1 MPVEV
6 VPQAVAELPANRDG
20 ATQKFI
26 RDIFF
31 SNLPVPFQKFCSYLL
46 LVVFARK
53 LGPRDYGAWSLF
65 NVSLTIAVAT
75 ATLNA
80 GSSMMR
86 FLNGD
91 RTSQDV
97 DRSISTVFTMVGVT
111 TLVIGTVIAGLSNWG
126 AATIFH
132 DRRDRVL
139 LLLLAAALP
148 FSCLFEEVRGF
159 LRARRLNR
167 NWALLTLSRLIP
179 ETLALVLIARSLLSV
194 TAVAWTYLVC
204 EVLAA
209 VWAMFYLSRYRRIR
223 FVRPSRAVMT
233 RYLSFGVPLLP
244 GALAYF
250 LQVSADRYLVG
261 YYLDLKQVGIYS
273 VCFSISALAFFLLGP
288 INDVLFPE
296 LSALYDSGDAQAF
309 LYRFSGIQK
318 FVFGSSLGAAA
329 LLTAFPADVLMI
341 FSSRDFTPG
350 STTLVILG
358 IQGIFMALVLLYAV
372 LLNVRLKV
380 WSYSWFWVG
389 SGAVIVVL
397 DVLLVPRI
405 GIAGAAVSQLVATA
419 GGAIVLVGLNWQL
432 FRQSFPLAWLLQ
444 NGVAFGATFA
454 VAAFWPHSSSSGG
467 LQSYVHL
474 VAGSAAFVAGLAVTG
489 YLRSGDFELFRTA
502 LLSRAA

>member
-1 MPVEV
+1 MSVE
-6 VPQAVAELPANRDG
+6 AVLQSVIQPRTNRDG
-20 ATQKFI
+20 ATHKFI

-53 LGPRDYGAWSLF
+53 LGARDYGAWSLF
-65 NVSLTIAVAT
+65 IVSLTIAMAT

-91 RTSQDV
+91 RTAQDI
-97 DRSISTVFTMVGVT
+97 DQSISTVFTMVGATAVA
-111 TLVIGTVIAGLSNWG
+111 VATVIAGLSKWG
-126 AATIFH
+126 AANIFH
-132 DRRDRVL
+132 DSRDRVL
-139 LLLLAAALP
+139 LLLLAATLP

-167 NWALLTLSRLIP
+167 NWAFLTLSRLIP
-179 ETLALVLIARSLLSV
+179 ETLALVLIAGSLLGV
-194 TAVAWTYLVC
+194 TAIAWAYLVC

-209 VWAMFYLSRYRRIR
+209 VCAVFYLCRYRRIR
-223 FVRPSRAVMT
+223 FVGPSRAVMT

-250 LQVSADRYLVG
+250 LQISADRYLVG

-273 VCFSISALAFFLLGP
+273 ICFSISALAFFLLGP
-288 INDVLFPE
+288 INDVLVPE
-296 LSALYDSGDAQAF
+296 LSTLYDAGDSQAF
-309 LYRFSGIQK
+309 LQRFSGIQK

-341 FSSRDFTPG
+341 FSSRDFISG
-350 STTLVILG
+350 DTTLVILG

-372 LLNVRLKV
+372 LLSVRLKV

-389 SGAVIVVL
+389 SGVVIVVL
-397 DVLLVPRI
+397 DMLLVPRI

-419 GGAIVLVGLNWQL
+419 GGAIVLVGLNWQI
-432 FRQSFPLAWLLQ
+432 FRQSFRPAWLLQ
-444 NGVAFGATFA
+444 NGVAFAAVFA
-454 VAAFWPHSSSSGG
+454 VATIWKHSLSSGV
-467 LQSYVHL
+467 LESCVHL
-474 VAGSAAFVAGLAVTG
+474 VAGSAAFVVGLAVTG
-489 YLRSGDFELFRTA
+489 YLRSSDFELFRAA
-502 LLSRAA
+502 LLNRAA